1 MLVSRLLSRPLA
13 RALSTLIVALGLY
26 MASGAALAQSFVS
39 INSSTA
45 SVRAKPTAKSAK
57 LWELNRGYPL
67 MVTQRKGQWL
77 KVRDFEG
84 ELGWIH
90 RPLTG
95 NTAHHVVT
103 AKVANLRASPN
114 PKARLVGKVERYEQ
128 LKTLRKSNGWV
139 QVKRENGDQG
149 WISQKLLWGW

>member
-1 MLVSRLLSRPLA
+1 MPLSRHFS
-13 RALSTLIVALGLY
+13 RYLSTLVVALSLCAG
-26 MASGAALAQSFVS
+26 SGAALAKEFVS

-45 SVRAKPTAKSAK
+45 SVRAKPTAKSEK

-67 MVTQRKGQWL
+67 VVTQRKGQWL

-95 NTAHHVVT
+95 NAAHHVVT

-114 PKARLVGKVERYEQ
+114 PKARLVGKVERYGQ
-128 LKTLRKSNGWV
+128 LRTLRKSNGWV